1 MTQTDSIS
9 PNRIGFHYYPDTAH
23 YTNKDLNTAVEHLEK
38 LHAGWLVL
46 LSETSR
52 AIPETF
58 ISGLLCKKINPII
71 QFPLSLPNSPAP
83 ADVKAI
89 LKAYAGWGATY
100 VILFDR
106 PNDSASWSAS
116 GWSQTNLVESFL
128 DRFVP
133 LANECLNAGLIPVFP
148 ALTPGGDYWDL
159 SFFSLALQG
168 LKRRG
173 QKALL
178 AKMALSAY
186 ACTYDHLLDWGKGGS
201 TCYPQNKPYL
211 TPTQSQDQIG
221 FNQYEWLEDI
231 AQKVL
236 GSSIPL
242 ILLGLGR
249 KNLSVGDSYSP
260 EDHVNIVRQIN
271 GFLNSADQSSS
282 EDLPLIAGNYWL
294 LEAAATDE
302 NYPQA
307 WVKEDTTTLPAYQL
321 LCTGNAEVGTQTGLN
336 SPTKSVVNNPDSSL
350 AHPIQQYLLLP
361 KYDWGISD
369 WHLEVIKPFILKHQ
383 PTIGFSLDEASLA
396 SQVTVIG
403 GEQDFSEEALEKL
416 RASGSQVDRISGDGT
431 SIATQLLER

>member
-1 MTQTDSIS
+1 M
-9 PNRIGFHYYPDTAH
+9 IGFHYYPDTAH
-23 YTNKDLNTAVEHLEK
+23 YTNKDLNTVLEHLEK

-58 ISGLLCKKINPII
+58 ISGLLSKKITPII

-83 ADVKAI
+83 VDVKAI
-89 LKAYAGWGATY
+89 LKAYAGWGASY

-128 DRFVP
+128 DRFIP

-186 ACTYDHLLDWGKGGS
+186 ACTFDHPLDWGKGGS
-201 TCYPQNKPYL
+201 TCWPQNKPYL
-211 TPTQSQDQIG
+211 TPTQNQDQIG
-221 FNQYEWLEDI
+221 FNQYEWLENI

-236 GSSIPL
+236 GSALPL

-249 KNLSVGDSYSP
+249 KNLNPGDSYSP
-260 EDHVNIVRQIN
+260 EDHTNIVRQIN
-271 GFLNSADQSSS
+271 GFLDSTAQSRSA
-282 EDLPLIAGNYWL
+282 ELPLVAGNYWL

-307 WVKEDTTTLPAYQL
+307 WVKEDATTLPAYQL
-321 LCTGNAEVGTQTGLN
+321 LCADGGEVSTQTSVN
-336 SPTKSVVNNPDSSL
+336 SQTKSVESNPDSSP
-350 AHPIQQYLLLP
+350 AHPIRQYLLLP
-361 KYDWGISD
+361 KYEWGISD

-403 GEQDFSEEALEKL
+403 GENDFSEAALAKL
-416 RASGSQVDRISGDGT
+416 RDSGCQVDRISGDGT
-431 SIATQLLER
+431 SIATQLAER